1 MMDENTCVSRTPHT
15 VAPGRILIVDDDP
28 VAAGML
34 GVSLAAAGHQIVEA
48 NSGED
53 ALVRLSAVELE
64 SLPDVVILDI
74 EMGMGIDGYETCRRL
89 KAADD
94 TRDLP
99 VLFLSGHDGLEDR
112 LHAYDAGGDDF
123 MAKPFDPDEV
133 LRKTAAAIRHRR
145 RLLETRGESRTSFSA
160 AMTAMT
166 TLGESGVTLNFSRGA
181 LGCRTQTGLA
191 QLMIE
196 SMAAFGIESHVQ
208 IRLPHE
214 ILTLTPQG
222 AASPLEES
230 VFEKMRTMGR
240 IFSFRNRMI
249 INHGAISILV
259 TNMPVADDD
268 LCGRIRDHGA
278 MIAEAAALAAN
289 NIHLRTQVVRR
300 AGELR
305 GLAEASRM
313 AVEEL
318 RGAYR
323 GLQVATRLE
332 LEAMTQ
338 SIEGMYVRLA
348 LTEKDEC
355 SISNTVRGAVDQVL
369 TLFERSSELD
379 RNFAGIVEG
388 LTQAS
393 DIDVAQEDETSA
405 AVELW

>member
-1 MMDENTCVSRTPHT
+1 MKELFDAPAAPARL
-15 VAPGRILIVDDDP
+15 VAGRILIVDDDP
-28 VAAGML
+28 IVAGML
-34 GVSLAAAGHQIVEA
+34 GISLAAAGHGIVEA

-53 ALVRLSAVELE
+53 ALARLDDWSVEP
-64 SLPDVVILDI
+64 LPDVVILDI

-89 KAADD
+89 KEADG
-94 TRDLP
+94 TRDVP
-99 VLFLSGHDGLEDR
+99 VIFLSGHDELEDR
-112 LHAYDAGGDDF
+112 LRAYDAGGDDF

-133 LRKTAAAIRHRR
+133 LRKVAAAIRHRH
-145 RLLETRGESRTSFSA
+145 RLLATAVESRSSFNA

-181 LGCRTQTGLA
+181 LGCRTQAGLA
-191 QLMIE
+191 QLIIE

-208 IRLPHE
+208 IRLPQE

-240 IFSFRNRMI
+240 IFSFKNRMI
-249 INHGAISILV
+249 INHGTISILV

-278 MIAEAAALAAN
+278 MIAEAAALAVD
-289 NIHLRTQVVRR
+289 NIHLRTQTIRR

-305 GLAEASRM
+305 SLADASRT
-313 AVEEL
+313 AVETL

-323 GLQVATRLE
+323 DLQISTRLE
-332 LEAMTQ
+332 LETMTH
-338 SIEGMYVRLA
+338 SIEGMYVHLA
-348 LTEKDEC
+348 LTDKQEFA
-355 SISNTVRGAVDQVL
+355 ISDTVRDAVERVL
-369 TLFERSSELD
+369 ALFERSSELD
-379 RNFAGIVEG
+379 KSFAGIVEG

-393 DIDVAQEDETSA
+393 DIDVSQDDETSS